1 MNTELYNQII
11 IISLLWIGFFIIHSF
26 TASLT
31 LKRWIANHFKTLM
44 PAYRLGFNLFS
55 GVLIIP
61 ILLLSYSWRSEP
73 LWHWSPPL
81 FWITSGITA
90 ITIIALYF
98 SLRYYDMPEF
108 MGTRQWRERNSQ
120 IEDQEQFVIG
130 AFHRYVRHPWYTMGI
145 TLIWCRELDPIM
157 LTNAIMLTLYFII
170 GSRLEER
177 KLVQYHGKVYADY
190 SKCVPGLIP
199 RPWRYLTKVEA
210 DELLMRAR

>member
-11 IISLLWIGFFIIHSF
+11 IISLLWIGFFIIHSV

-31 LKRWIANHFKTLM
+31 LKRWIASHFNTLM
-44 PAYRLGFNLFS
+44 PAYRLGFNLLS

-120 IEDQEQFVIG
+120 VEDQEQFVIG
-130 AFHRYVRHPWYTMGI
+130 VFHRYVRHPWYTMGI

>member
-44 PAYRLGFNLFS
+44 SAYRLGFNLLS

-73 LWHWSPPL
+73 LWHWSPLL

-90 ITIIALYF
+90 ITIIAFYF
-98 SLRYYDMPEF
+98 SIRYYDMAEF
-108 MGTRQWRERNSQ
+108 MGTRQWRERNTQ
-120 IEDQEQFVIG
+120 VEDQEQFVIG
-130 AFHRYVRHPWYTMGI
+130 SFHRYVRHPWYTMGMI
-145 TLIWCRELDPIM
+145 LIWCRELDPIM
-157 LTNAIMLTLYFII
+157 LTNAIMLSLYFII

-177 KLVQYHGKVYADY
+177 KLVQYHGEIYAQY
-190 SKCVPGLIP
+190 SKRVPGLIP
-199 RPWRYLTKVEA
+199 RPWRYLTKREA
-210 DELLMRAR
+210 NELLKRGR